1 MSTARLVTRFA
12 SVSKRGS
19 SIEILAADGAA
30 ARPQSELL
38 ATPSVRYASLAWNTS
53 YGTMEGCWLPRRVG
67 RPPPFQ

>member
-19 SIEILAADGAA
+19 WMRSSRPMARQ

-38 ATPSVRYASLAWNTS
+38 ATPSVRYASWAWKTS

-67 RPPPFQ
+67 RPPAFQ